1 MLSEKEFIAAIEEN
15 RNIIFKVCNLY
26 MKSPGERRDLFQ
38 EILLNAWKGIKSYR
52 GDSKFSTW
60 LYRVALNTAITYYKK
75 FQQSRYEEPLQPELV
90 TNPQQPGY
98 QDEQVAAMN
107 MAIDELSTID
117 KALVMLYLEDY
128 SHQQIGEIM
137 GISAN
142 LVGVKMN
149 RIKARFRETSKKYL

>member
-15 RNIIFKVCNLY
+15 KNIIFKVCNLY
-26 MKSPGERRDLFQ
+26 MKSPGERSDLFQ
-38 EILLNAWKGIKSYR
+38 EILLNAWKGIKNYK
-52 GDSKFSTW
+52 GHAKFSTW

-75 FQQSRYEEPLQPELV
+75 FQQSHHEEPQQLELV
-90 TNPQQPGY
+90 TNPQQPGH

-107 MAIDELSTID
+107 MAIDELSAID

-142 LVGVKMN
+142 LVGVKLN
-149 RIKARFRETSKKYL
+149 RIKARLRETSKKYL